1 MQNARSTFSLLFYIN
16 TSKTKKSGKCPIV
29 GRISVDGKN
38 TAFSTGMDIHPSDWD
53 AGSGMATGKSKEC
66 LAINRQIQNY
76 KSEVAGY
83 YKSMVGDSGYVTAES
98 LKNALQGIGTNQ
110 NTVIQEFEY
119 LVNEKNKAVGIL
131 ITDSTM
137 VKYNVAFRHFKN
149 FLKEKL
155 DTEDI
160 PFGKLDI
167 ELIES
172 YVRYMKVDLR
182 FSLNTVR
189 INISPL
195 RTVAKRAVSRKLL
208 RQDPFFDYTR
218 EKIPHKRRWISQDE
232 LERLMKV
239 VMGYPTLDFTKDMF
253 VFACFTGISYV
264 DLYNLKHSDIQ
275 QQEDGS
281 SRVIILK
288 RQKTGVIS
296 CIPLLPVAQSIL
308 DKYRDSQFT
317 GWGGKVF
324 RMQTLAMMDKH
335 LKDIAKAA
343 KIDKRLTYHMG
354 RHTYS
359 TTVCLSNGVP
369 IETLSRM
376 LGHSSIYT
384 TQIYAEVTRIKI
396 SEDMSKLE
404 KRIEGKYKLAE
415 NENRNKNNKI

>member
-1 MQNARSTFSLLFYIN
+1 MQNTRSTFSLLFYIN
-16 TSKTKKSGKCPIV
+16 TGKTKKSGKCPIV

-38 TAFSTGMDIHPSDWD
+38 TAFSTGLDIHPADWD
-53 AGSGMATGKSKEC
+53 AGSGTATGKSRES
-66 LAINRQIQNY
+66 LDINRQIQNY

-83 YKSMVGDSGYVTAES
+83 YKSMVGNNGYVTAES

-110 NTVIQEFEY
+110 NTVMREFSD
-119 LVNEKNKAVGIL
+119 LIDEKNKAAGIM

-137 VKYNVAFRHFKN
+137 VKYRVAYRHFRD

-155 DTEDI
+155 DVVDI

-167 ELIES
+167 EFIES
-172 YVRYMKVDLR
+172 YVRYMKIDLR
-182 FSLNTVR
+182 MSPNTVR
-189 INISPL
+189 TGIKPL

-208 RQDPFFDYTR
+208 RQDPFFDYVP
-218 EKIPHKRRWISQDE
+218 EKIQHKRRWISQDE
-232 LERLMKV
+232 LERIMKV
-239 VMGYPTLDFTKDMF
+239 EMGYPSRDFTKDMF

-264 DLYNLKHSDIQ
+264 DLYNLKHTDIQ
-275 QQEDGS
+275 KQEDS
-281 SRVIILK
+281 SLVIIIK
-288 RQKTGVIS
+288 RQKTGVVS
-296 CIPLLPVAQSIL
+296 CIPLLPVARNLL
-308 DKYRDSQFT
+308 DKYRDTQFA

-324 RMQTLAMMDKH
+324 RMQTLTMMDKH

-343 KIDKRLTYHMG
+343 KIDKCLTFHMG

-376 LGHSSIYT
+376 LGHSSIHT

-396 SEDMSKLE
+396 NEDMTNLE
-404 KRIEGKYKLAE
+404 KRIQGKYELPK
-415 NENRNKNNKI
+415 NKTIIKNR